1 MKKKYKILLVEDD
14 PAVGTSLK
22 EGLTKQGY
30 GVDWITHGEEAIQHA
45 KAQAPDLFILDVR
58 LPDITGFDVC
68 QRLRKLQFNQ
78 PILILTVQSDEV
90 DKVLGLEIGADDYVT
105 KPYGLRE
112 ILSRIRAL
120 LRRTY
125 GDLSAAEGDV
135 LYIGD
140 LLIDR
145 TRGRVLRNDR
155 VVNLSPTEFRLLVY
169 LARHRGQAL
178 SRAQI
183 LDAVWGYNSDV
194 ENEATVNVNIRRLRE
209 KLEHDP
215 GNPSLILTVP
225 GIGYRIVDDE
235 YSSPPIK

>member
-1 MKKKYKILLVEDD
+1 MKKQFKILLVEDD
-14 PAVGTSLK
+14 PAVATSLK
-22 EGLTKQGY
+22 EGLTKEGY
-30 GVDWITHGEEAIQHA
+30 SVDWFTHGEEAIRQS

-90 DKVLGLEIGADDYVT
+90 DKVLGLEMGADDYVT

-112 ILSRIRAL
+112 ILSRIHAL
-120 LRRTY
+120 LRRAY
-125 GDLSAAEGDV
+125 GDLSGAEGDN

-140 LLIDR
+140 LVIDR
-145 TRGRVLRNDR
+145 ARGRVLRGDQ
-155 VVNLSPTEFRLLVY
+155 VVNLSPTEYRLLMF
-169 LARHRGQAL
+169 LARNRGQAL

-183 LDAVWGYNSDV
+183 LDAVWGYSHDV
-194 ENEATVNVNIRRLRE
+194 ESETTVNVNIRRLRE

-215 GNPSLILTVP
+215 GQPTLILTVP
-225 GIGYRIVDDE
+225 GIGYRIVDAE
-235 YSSPPIK
+235 

>member
-1 MKKKYKILLVEDD
+1 MKNQFQILLVEDD
-14 PAVGTSLK
+14 PAVATSLK
-22 EGLTKQGY
+22 DGLTKEGY
-30 GVDWITHGEEAIQHA
+30 AVDWYSHGEEAIRHA
-45 KAQAPDLFILDVR
+45 KTHAPDLFILDVR

-68 QRLRKLQFNQ
+68 RRLRKLQFHQ

-90 DKVLGLEIGADDYVT
+90 DKVLGLEMGADDYVT

-125 GDLSAAEGDV
+125 GDLSGSEGDM

-140 LLIDR
+140 LVINR
-145 TRGRVLRNDR
+145 TRGHVLRDDD

-169 LARHRGQAL
+169 LARHRGQTL
-178 SRAQI
+178 SRTQI
-183 LDAVWGYNSDV
+183 LDAVWGYSSDV

-209 KLEHDP
+209 KLEYDP
-215 GNPSLILTVP
+215 SKPTLILTVP
-225 GIGYRIVDDE
+225 GIGYRIVNPE
-235 YSSPPIK
+235 E